1 MSSRPTLESIKRI
14 STAEEL
20 RGAMSHVFQDAQ
32 LSLSGHRKLV
42 VVLKNI
48 FDRSIEL
55 NQEEFFALYFTK
67 LINKILPLKKGEKA
81 ADRIAKFCS
90 AFVFSL
96 TNDDILRKEE
106 EKKKSQLD
114 ENVDEHADGNAED
127 EDNPD
132 EEDTYSTLFIQYLI
146 HHLLRGIEAR
156 DKSVRYR
163 VVQLLAYLVHHIG
176 EINRDSFEALYTSLM
191 KRLNDKEPIVR
202 IQAIVAISKFQD
214 FNLDGFE
221 YTSNTRIGSANVRDS
236 LMNSLVTDENAEVR
250 RAALLNLSKDQNTI
264 GAIIE
269 RASDTNMI
277 NRRLVYSRI
286 VREIGNIGK
295 LDFEL
300 RDFLLRWGLNDRDG
314 SVQAAAVKM
323 LSTYWFE
330 AEGKELLNLISQLR
344 VTESDIAATAVFKF
358 FQAQPDELAKIVID
372 DSYWK
377 ELDVNKAFLL
387 RTFYEHCNENN
398 LYDLIDANFPESIEL
413 ANILEKYLRVRVNN
427 FYMDN
432 ATTNAYDLQKEKL
445 EAKYDEHF
453 VVENQIIRVN
463 LEAEMNTKNLNSI
476 EENVDYYEQA
486 LLLIRKRMIKLD
498 SGDESYEDLAEDETA
513 SHILEDIVQLDR
525 DQLKEKTQ
533 EINDSLVSWKEE
545 HDQLKEA
552 VYDCEVKHK
561 QLHARYLQLVEE
573 TNELNE
579 GFKEKDEF
587 YENDL
592 TDLEFIIEQLLEVAK
607 EFDFSDEIGR
617 RKMLQIIRKSLTED
631 RLTDKLVSVA
641 LKVLRKIS
649 INEKDFISMSA
660 EIITDIRDSFETE
673 EEFHSAISG
682 FAEDDDEDEDEDEDE
697 DDDNSKSK
705 KRKVQPRL
713 PPDDIVIRCLIVTQ
727 HALELVEEP
736 SDNHVSLGSIYS
748 GLVNYAINCKEKHK
762 LHLLGLTCLGLFS
775 LIDKSTAKDA
785 IETFY
790 YEMRSSGEEVRIIG
804 MKAIV
809 DILSKYG
816 ASIIAPSNWFMYARL
831 FYKSLTSFKMPKLQ
845 CIVAEG
851 LCKLFLADIFNSTQ
865 SPDGSEESSEYESEK
880 QLFEAIILSYFHP
893 LTVNNDELR
902 QILAFC
908 IPVYSFSHPQHQLRL
923 ATVSGDCIYRMFND
937 QSEFVKHQS
946 RLLPSNVVQQ
956 LIHWCDPN
964 NLVNLTQFDIKKQT
978 SHVWQSVYMLQAVE
992 QDTPRSVKR
1001 AIINNLNKLYLTEE
1015 LESKVLQ
1022 GLLDAV
1028 EGTRQCFETKANDP
1042 EYALDKLN
1050 TRNFDSFQHFVQDL
1064 FEKAVE
1070 REKKEEEK
1078 TGRSRSNSI
1087 LVELDE
1093 NDYETEKSLVKEE
1106 EADASVK
1113 DDVNDGEDADHEK
1126 ADTTEVK
1133 SEDEN
1138 EDQDDED
1145 QTKKDGL
1152 NKSLEEIDAMLD
1164 EEDEVEYDI
1173 SMEES

>member
-114 ENVDEHADGNAED
+114 ENVDENADDNAED

-221 YTSNTRIGSANVRDS
+221 YTSNTRIGSENVRDS

-453 VVENQIIRVN
+453 
-463 LEAEMNTKNLNSI
+463 
-476 EENVDYYEQA
+476 
-486 LLLIRKRMIKLD
+486 
-498 SGDESYEDLAEDETA
+498 
-513 SHILEDIVQLDR
+513 
-525 DQLKEKTQ
+525 
-533 EINDSLVSWKEE
+533 EE

-775 LIDKSTAKDA
+775 LIDKNTAKDA